1 MDFSRNPF
9 LAWLDRSVNKCLKHK
24 KQITIGLAAIV
35 LLSGFGAGYLFY
47 KDHANTAAYK
57 DFVTAL
63 KYYDG
68 VVMTSQERFNDP
80 NVKYFTTEQDKW
92 TQTENVFN
100 QGYQK
105 HSRTN
110 LGCMFLAFRA
120 ESLLSLGKIDEATT
134 LFNEAIN
141 KMPNNDV
148 KDYYKVKVALIKM
161 DKNDGQGSE
170 ELQKMADTENSMA
183 NDLALY
189 KLGAHYWSQKKFK
202 EAKEYWQ
209 RLLVKTG
216 GSQAGHASPFAQEI
230 KEKLSLFS
238 TENL

>member
-1 MDFSRNPF
+1 MNVSRNPF
-9 LAWLDRSVNKCLKHK
+9 LTWLDRSVNECLKYK
-24 KQITIGLAAIV
+24 KQIAFGLVAA
-35 LLSGFGAGYLFY
+35 LLASGLVVGYLFF
-47 KDHANTAAYK
+47 KNNANTSAYK
-57 DFVTAL
+57 DFITAL
-63 KYYDG
+63 KHYDG

-80 NVKYFTTEQDKW
+80 SVKYFTTEHDKW
-92 TQTENVFN
+92 TQTENIFN

-120 ESLLSLGKIDEATT
+120 ESLLNLGKIDEATT

-141 KMPNNDV
+141 KMPNNDI

-161 DKNDGQGSE
+161 DKNDTQGIE
-170 ELQKMADTENSMA
+170 ELQKMADTENSIA

-189 KLGAHYWSQKKFK
+189 KLGAHYWNQKKFK

-216 GSQAGHASPFAQEI
+216 GSQTGHSSPFAQEI
-230 KEKLSLFS
+230 KEKLNLFS

>member
-1 MDFSRNPF
+1 MEFSRNPF
-9 LAWLDRSVNKCLKHK
+9 LAWLDKSVNKCLSYK
-24 KQITIGLAAIV
+24 KQISIGLAATV
-35 LLSGFGAGYLFY
+35 LISGLGVGYLFY
-47 KDHANTAAYK
+47 KERANTAAYK

-68 VVMTSQERFNDP
+68 VVVASQDRFNDP
-80 NVKYFTTEQDKW
+80 SVKYFTTEQDKW
-92 TQTENVFN
+92 TQAENIFN

-105 HSRTN
+105 HSRSN

-120 ESLLSLGKIDEATT
+120 EALLNLSKGDEALA
-134 LFNEAIN
+134 LFSEAIN

-161 DKNDGQGSE
+161 DKKDSQGFE
-170 ELQKMADTENSMA
+170 ELQKLANNESSIA

-189 KLGAHYWSQKKFK
+189 KLGAYYWNQKKFK

-209 RLLVKTG
+209 RLLVKTSG
-216 GSQAGHASPFAQEI
+216 GKAGHISPFAQEI